1 MHYME
6 AIEELGERLNYR
18 VHNRQKNLTDEKET
32 TLKTTI
38 SQLQSYRVDDFT
50 FKLSVQED
58 LTMAKDVHNAILMR
72 EEYIE

>member
-58 LTMAKDVHNAILMR
+58 LNMAKDVHNAILMR

>member
-32 TLKTTI
+32 TLKSTI
-38 SQLQSYRVDDFT
+38 SQLQS
-50 FKLSVQED
+50 
-58 LTMAKDVHNAILMR
+58 
-72 EEYIE
+72 

>member
-50 FKLSVQED
+50 FKLNVQED
-58 LTMAKDVHNAILMR
+58 LNMAKDVHNAILMR